1 MRGREERTALP
12 SSLPR
17 FISIFLRAFCVQ
29 FHLASLPRHVLFLF
43 PRLSLCHSRSRR
55 TRSSCFTPLPSL
67 PPSFFSPL
75 SPLNSNHSFS
85 FSLFVSFFALLIHF
99 TTVVP
104 SLSPSFALLF
114 LVSRSFHRFFHD
126 PPLTSF
132 HPSPSLFPLSPRAL
146 VPFTHSLF
154 PPRLR
159 RYFLMAPSLPRLYAT
174 LRSLSLSLSS
184 FFYPNDRERQPP
196 LFRRSFLYLRPG
208 SIPPAVS
215 FSSPLAFSFPLY
227 IHLSIFPF
235 RSLPNQPS
243 CLFPLLLHLLL
254 LISPRSAGSFSAQC
268 LLRFSNVID
277 ASPPRF
283 FPDFSL
289 SRPPFS
295 RRRPTGSFS
304 EKTQAETTAPLFL
317 LCLPVFPILVL
328 FRVSKPGR
336 RNWNLPRDFPPL
348 SSFAVLPSSFPSSR

>member
-1 MRGREERTALP
+1 MFYPPTFSTTLILLSALP
-12 SSLPR
+12 S
-17 FISIFLRAFCVQ
+17 
-29 FHLASLPRHVLFLF
+29 
-43 PRLSLCHSRSRR
+43 
-55 TRSSCFTPLPSL
+55 
-67 PPSFFSPL
+67 
-75 SPLNSNHSFS
+75 LNSNHSFS

-104 SLSPSFALLF
+104 SLSSSFALLF

-159 RYFLMAPSLPRLYAT
+159 RYFLMAPLLPRLYAT

-184 FFYPNDRERQPP
+184 FFYPNDSERQPP

-243 CLFPLLLHLLL
+243 CLFPLLLL
-254 LISPRSAGSFSAQC
+254 LISPRSAGSFSAQR

-304 EKTQAETTAPLFL
+304 GKTQAETTAPLFL
-317 LCLPVFPILVL
+317 LCLSVFPILVL
-328 FRVSKPGR
+328 FRVSKPGGETGIFQETFLR
-336 RNWNLPRDFPPL
+336 C
-348 SSFAVLPSSFPSSR
+348 LPSQFYRLRSSPLARFPS